1 MKHQLSQKKH
11 VQNGTS
17 DISEAS
23 PARARIM
30 KTAEDLFYRYGIRT
44 VGIDRI
50 IAESDVAKMTFYKYF
65 PSKSNL
71 IAAYLENRENTWHH
85 ILEQATA
92 RDADAIDRILSI
104 FDVVRSMCDTA
115 EFQGCPFIKALAE
128 FGWDQSETAIQ
139 ECISSHFLQTNA
151 TIAKLVHEAGLPKDV
166 SQAITSLV
174 FGALVVAHVTKS
186 AEVFTINRRTAE
198 LLLSEHSTR
207 GSGFA
212 APDRLK

>member
-1 MKHQLSQKKH
+1 MKHGLSQKGKT
-11 VQNGTS
+11 QNGIS

-30 KTAEDLFYRYGIRT
+30 KTAEDLFYKYGIRS

-85 ILEQATA
+85 ILEQATT
-92 RDADAIDRILSI
+92 RDADAMDRILSI
-104 FDVVRSMCDTA
+104 FDVVRPMCDTA

-139 ECISSHFLQTNA
+139 ECISSHFLQTNS
-151 TIAKLVHEAGLPKDV
+151 TIAKLVHEAGLPEDV
-166 SQAITSLV
+166 SPAITSLV
-174 FGALVVAHVTKS
+174 LGAFVVAHVTKS
-186 AEVFTINRRTAE
+186 AEIFAINRKTAE
-198 LLLSEHSTR
+198 LLLSEHSSR
-207 GSGFA
+207 RNGLA